1 MTETIEFEAGT
12 TSMKIEVPI
21 FNDAFDETN
30 ETVHLTISNP
40 TGGATLGARDTATLT
55 IIYNDTA
62 GVIAFSAPTY
72 LISETGT
79 TATVTITRSG
89 GAAAGVTVDFITAG
103 GTATPDVDFTA
114 ITNTL
119 TFGSNAARLTFTIDI
134 ADDSDAE
141 GNETVFMAISNPT
154 GGGRLGTRTNAVLTI
169 EDDEKSLQFSSA
181 TYEISEGVRNL
192 VVTVNRGGPLKGAI
206 TVQYATSAGTATA
219 GSDYTTRTG
228 TLSFSSG
235 SKSKTIS
242 IPIINDTTDE
252 ENETFTITLSNPT
265 AGVVLGANDEAT
277 VTIVDNDPS
286 ARISRASRR

>member
-1 MTETIEFEAGT
+1 MIT
-12 TSMKIEVPI
+12 
-21 FNDAFDETN
+21 
-30 ETVHLTISNP
+30 
-40 TGGATLGARDTATLT
+40 
-55 IIYNDTA
+55 
-62 GVIAFSAPTY
+62 FSAATY

-89 GAAAGVTVDFITAG
+89 GTAEGVTVDFITAG

-119 TFGSNAARLTFTIDI
+119 TFGSNVARLTFTIGI
-134 ADDSDAE
+134 ANDDDAE
-141 GNETVFMAISNPT
+141 GNETVLMALSNPT

-181 TYEISEGVRNL
+181 TYEIVEGVRNL
-192 VVTVNRGGPLKGAI
+192 VVTVNRGGPLKSVI

-242 IPIINDTTDE
+242 IPILNDTTDE

-265 AGVVLGANDEAT
+265 AGVLLGANEEAT
-277 VTIVDNDPS
+277 VTIVDNDPA
-286 ARISRASRR
+286 ARISRAPRR

>member
-1 MTETIEFEAGT
+1 M
-12 TSMKIEVPI
+12 
-21 FNDAFDETN
+21 
-30 ETVHLTISNP
+30 
-40 TGGATLGARDTATLT
+40 
-55 IIYNDTA
+55 
-62 GVIAFSAPTY
+62 
-72 LISETGT
+72 
-79 TATVTITRSG
+79 
-89 GAAAGVTVDFITAG
+89 FI
-103 GTATPDVDFTA
+103 
-114 ITNTL
+114 
-119 TFGSNAARLTFTIDI
+119 
-134 ADDSDAE
+134 
-141 GNETVFMAISNPT
+141 AISNPT